1 MGEFVPYFKGRLE
14 QARVMSVYLDSRKGR
29 A

>member
-14 QARVMSVYLDSRKGR
+14 QARVVSVYLHSRKGK